1 MFSLFR
7 RTPFDPPAG
16 GHQGKPPLTFHNT
29 LSGTKEEFQPLNHV
43 VRMYNC
49 GPTVYDYATIGNLR
63 SYIFAD
69 ILRRTLD
76 AWGYNVKQVI
86 NITDFGHLVSDADE
100 GEDKMTKGLK
110 REGLK
115 LTMENM
121 SVLAERYAQAFLED
135 LKHIGVQT
143 ERITFPRASAY
154 VPEEIALIKAL
165 EEKGYAYRASDGVY
179 FDTKKFAGYGK
190 LGHRN
195 IDEQEAG
202 ARVEVNPEK
211 RNPADFIL
219 WKSDSKLGWESPWG
233 LGFPGWH
240 IECTAMIFTLLGK
253 QIDIH
258 TGGIDHIS
266 IHHNNEI
273 AQAEAATGK
282 QFVRYWM
289 HNEFITIESK
299 RIGKSVGNA
308 ITLGSFMDRGFSP
321 LALRYWYL
329 TGHYRTPMNFTWDA
343 LEGAASAL
351 GRLTRSYL
359 EMKDLPA
366 QAGGKADEEFL
377 QKFYTAIGNDLGTAQ
392 AVALIWENL
401 STLNKATLRA
411 CDRILG
417 LGFADAKPPQ
427 KLKVLKQEDLSEE
440 VKELVQ
446 EREVA
451 RDTRDFAASDRLR
464 GRLEELGFNVADSAE
479 GQKITK
485 K

>member
-1 MFSLFR
+1 MLSFFKR
-7 RTPFDPPAG
+7 AAPA
-16 GHQGKPPLTFHNT
+16 QSMPPLMLHNT
-29 LSGTKEEFQPLNHV
+29 LSGKDEAFSPLNHV

-49 GPTVYDYATIGNLR
+49 GPTVYDYVTIGNLR

-69 ILRRTLD
+69 TIRRALD

-100 GEDKMTKGLK
+100 GEDKMTKGLM
-110 REGLK
+110 REGLAI
-115 LTMENM
+115 TMENM
-121 SVLAERYAQAFLED
+121 HILAERYAEAFLED
-135 LKHIGVQT
+135 LKHLGIETG
-143 ERITFPRASAY
+143 RITFPRASAY
-154 VPEEIALIKAL
+154 VSEEIALIKTL
-165 EEKGYAYRASDGVY
+165 EEKGYAYKATDGVY
-179 FDTKKFAGYGK
+179 FDTKKFSGYGK

-219 WKSDSKLGWESPWG
+219 WKSDDKLGWQSPWG

-266 IHHNNEI
+266 IHHNNEL

-289 HNEFITIESK
+289 HNEFATVEAK

-308 ITLGSFMDRGFSP
+308 ITLRAFVDRGFSP
-321 LALRYWYL
+321 FVLRYWYL
-329 TGHYRTPMNFTWDA
+329 TSHYRSPVNFTWDA
-343 LEGAASAL
+343 LEGAGTALARL
-351 GRLTRSYL
+351 GRAYV
-359 EMKDLPA
+359 EMKKGTVDA
-366 QAGGKADEEFL
+366 EFM
-377 QKFYTAIGNDLGTAQ
+377 QKFYAAIANDLNTAQ
-392 AVALIWENL
+392 ALALVWENL
-401 STLNKATLRA
+401 PSLNKATLNKV
-411 CDRILG
+411 DEILG
-417 LGFADAKPPQ
+417 LGLANARIH
-427 KLKVLKQEDLSEE
+427 KLKVLSPGELPAE
-440 VKELVQ
+440 VQALVE
-446 EREVA
+446 ERETA
-451 RDTRDFAASDRLR
+451 RASKDFTKSDELR
-464 GRLEELGFNVADSAE
+464 SAIEALGFAVTDSAE